1 MSSAVPL
8 ESGFVQPDPQR
19 VIFWIR
25 PMDDDGFQADRAFV
39 EAAYVKANELRLYRW
54 RDLRDDA
61 VRADLVNDAV
71 YAASRAQKGTAVRDA
86 KGYLFTVFTR
96 LADAYIAK
104 EKALTQAPSSEL
116 ERLEKRAAHR
126 TTAEMAKLDRAILR
140 SQVLN
145 VMPPAERQAWER
157 RLTGYEVQEIA
168 ADLNI
173 SPDCLSTRMR
183 RAAREAARILCLGAA
198 RQ

>member
-1 MSSAVPL
+1 MSSAVPI
-8 ESGFVQPDPQR
+8 ESGFEPPDPKG
-19 VIFWIR
+19 VFFWIR
-25 PMDDDGFQADRAFV
+25 PTDDDGFGADRAFV
-39 EAAYVKANELRLYRW
+39 EAAYLKATDLRLYRW

-71 YAASRAQKGTAVRDA
+71 YAASRAQKGNAVRDP
-86 KGYLFTVFTR
+86 KGYLFTVFAR
-96 LADAYIAK
+96 MADAYIAK
-104 EKALTQAPSSEL
+104 ERTLTQAPSSEL
-116 ERLEKRAAHR
+116 NRLEKRRADR
-126 TTAEMAKLDRAILR
+126 TTAEISKLDRAILR

-145 VMPPAERQAWER
+145 VMPPEERQAWER

-183 RAAREAARILCLGAA
+183 RAAREAARILRLGAA